1 MIQQPT
7 FENLTQAIGL
17 PSTDVAHLKE
27 VANKQGVSPL
37 RVLRDAIH
45 AGMRLLRPLPEPPTT
60 HSSPPDKTPFQIM
73 QESGMVGVAKN
84 LPPDLSSNPKYMEG
98 FGRHDD

>member
-17 PSTDVAHLKE
+17 PSTDVAYLKA
-27 VANKQGVSPL
+27 VASKQGISPL

-45 AGMRLLRPLPEPPTT
+45 AGMRLLRP
-60 HSSPPDKTPFQIM
+60 SPDPSATPQPSLTKTPFQIL
-73 QESGMVGVAKN
+73 QENGMVGLAKD
-84 LPPDLSSNPKYMEG
+84 LPPDLCTNPKYVEG